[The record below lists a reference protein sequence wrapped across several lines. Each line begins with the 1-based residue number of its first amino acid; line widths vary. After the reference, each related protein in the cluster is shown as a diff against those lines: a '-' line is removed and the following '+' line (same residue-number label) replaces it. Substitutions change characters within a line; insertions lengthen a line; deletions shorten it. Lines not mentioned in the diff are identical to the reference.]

1 MKEQFR
7 LPGGTH
13 ATLGTS
19 PSSADAPDATGVARV
34 KENAAEELKG
44 VVQAVTQAGRRK
56 ACTGHVATEQLTAHV
71 RDAFSAQTMAVRVL
85 SLALLSEVETLAARH
100 ESGGARRIDFTEEVC
115 RFEAALILSALERTG
130 GRQRRAA
137 YLLNMSKSRFN
148 AKVKRYGIEWNPSRR
163 D

>member
-13 ATLGTS
+13 ATVGSS
-19 PSSADAPDATGVARV
+19 PSSADAPGATSVARV
-34 KENAAEELKG
+34 KENAAEESKG
-44 VVQAVTQAGRRK
+44 AVQAVTQADRRK
-56 ACTGHVATEQLTAHV
+56 ANTGHVVTGQLTAHV
-71 RDAFSAQTMAVRVL
+71 KDAFSAQTMAVRVL
-85 SLALLSEVETLAARH
+85 SLALLSEVETLAERH

-163 D
+163 E